1 MFWFKIHVSKLHQ
14 FYASTISKIIFE
26 KPKINNYFILGY
38 YLFITLGCLTFIILN
53 IGFSMH
59 TMNVLEI
66 PYETWEYPHIFI
78 FFIEFFGLLT
88 FSAITFMPLTVVLAL
103 FVETAGN
110 LSIWINTLHEDIR
123 NSELLI
129 ILHDKIHDCLNLLE
143 GIKLTNATYS
153 SILGVSFTGCLV
165 ICIFT
170 TYRVLAFFIG
180 NYEFNSAYTMII
192 IGYIGYTLLIGT
204 FLIFSI
210 NVSQYIIDDLTQL
223 KEALEL
229 LPITG
234 PQI

>member
-1 MFWFKIHVSKLHQ
+1 MLKGQYLWKLHVILAGNSNTVEIGRENLTIKNIPPLQMFWFKIHVSKLHQ

-110 LSIWINTLHEDIR
+110 LRCSK
-123 NSELLI
+123 S
-129 ILHDKIHDCLNLLE
+129 
-143 GIKLTNATYS
+143 
-153 SILGVSFTGCLV
+153 
-165 ICIFT
+165 
-170 TYRVLAFFIG
+170 
-180 NYEFNSAYTMII
+180 
-192 IGYIGYTLLIGT
+192 
-204 FLIFSI
+204 
-210 NVSQYIIDDLTQL
+210 
-223 KEALEL
+223 
-229 LPITG
+229 
-234 PQI
+234 